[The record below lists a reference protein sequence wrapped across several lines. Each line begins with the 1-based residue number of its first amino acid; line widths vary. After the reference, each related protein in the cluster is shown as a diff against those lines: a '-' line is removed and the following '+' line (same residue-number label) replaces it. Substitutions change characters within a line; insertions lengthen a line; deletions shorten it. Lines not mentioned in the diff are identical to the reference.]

1 MKQRFKLYRRS
12 NGRFYAEDTITGK
25 QSSLATR
32 EKAEANRLLHARNEA
47 AYQPAFN
54 KQMAKTYLAAG
65 DPRANSRTWQDVFD
79 YLLQS
84 KEGLCAKSQERY
96 VSAAKDPALD
106 PLRNLPL
113 IHTTAE
119 TFYKVLKD
127 SGKPCTNMYLRRFH
141 SFALQLGWL
150 AWPILGYNQ
159 WPKFRFKERRGV
171 TWEEHQLLLSREKN
185 VERRAFLELLWH
197 VGAAQIDLVNLKAE
211 DVDWKSRT
219 ITYNRQKTGR
229 LCTLRF
235 GDEVAEILK
244 RLPTSG
250 PLFPKY
256 STLSSADRATRFAE
270 RVERLGI
277 RKRSEEAGIPSIC
290 LHSYRYSWA
299 ERARAAGYPER
310 YAQEALGHQSN
321 AIHRAYAKR
330 AHVELPPLEQY
341 EKRPVPSTPQPNVIP
356 SAPQPNIIPLPS
368 LDTAATATGS
378 TANEPAASQPTQMQQ
393 AV

>member
-1 MKQRFKLYRRS
+1 MKQRFKLYRRG
-12 NGRFYAEDTITGK
+12 NNRFYAEETTTGK
-25 QSSLATR
+25 QSSLGTTD
-32 EKAEANRLLHARNEA
+32 KAEANRLLHAKNEA

-65 DPRANSRTWQDVFD
+65 DPRANTRTWQDVMN

-84 KEGLCAKSQERY
+84 KEGLCQKTRERY
-96 VSAAKDPALD
+96 ESAASDPALN
-106 PLRNLPL
+106 PIRNLPL

-119 TFYKVLKD
+119 VLYKVLKD
-127 SGKPCTNMYLRRFH
+127 SGKPCTNMFLRRFH

-150 AWPILGYNQ
+150 AWPVLGYNQ

-171 TWEEHQLLLSREKN
+171 TLKEHQLLVSTEKN
-185 VERRAFLELLWH
+185 AERRAFLELLWH
-197 VGAAQIDLVNLKAE
+197 VGAAQIDLVNLQVE
-211 DVDWKSRT
+211 DVDWNTRT
-219 ITYNRQKTGR
+219 ITYNCQKTGR
-229 LCTLRF
+229 PCVLRF
-235 GDEVAEILK
+235 GDEVAAILR

-256 STLSSADRATRFAE
+256 ATLSSADRATRFAE

-341 EKRPVPSTPQPNVIP
+341 EKRPTPPTSSTTPPTPGAPDENIVPFP
-356 SAPQPNIIPLPS
+356 SSA
-368 LDTAATATGS
+368 
-378 TANEPAASQPTQMQQ
+378 EKPAAHVTNELAEQQ
-393 AV
+393 LAQIREVV

>member
-1 MKQRFKLYRRS
+1 MKQQFKLYRRN
-12 NGRFYAEDTITGK
+12 NGRYYAEDTTTGK
-25 QSSLATR
+25 QSSLGTR
-32 EKAEANRLLHARNEA
+32 DKAEANRLLHAQNEA

-65 DPRANSRTWQDVFD
+65 DPRANTRTWQDVMG

-84 KEGLCAKSQERY
+84 KEGRCQKTRERY
-96 VSAAKDPALD
+96 ESAIKEPGFDSI
-106 PLRNLPL
+106 RNLPL

-119 TFYKVLKD
+119 TLYKVLKD
-127 SGKPCTNMYLRRFH
+127 SGKPCTNMFLHRFH
-141 SFALQLGWL
+141 SFALKLGWL
-150 AWPILGYNQ
+150 AWPIIGYNQ
-159 WPKFRFKERRGV
+159 WPKLRFKERRGV
-171 TWEEHQLLLSREKN
+171 TMEEHQLLVNAEAN
-185 VERRAFLELLWH
+185 IERRAFLELLWH
-197 VGAAQIDLVNLKAE
+197 VGAAQLDLVNLKAE

-244 RLPTSG
+244 HLPTSG

-256 STLSSADRATRFAE
+256 SKLSSADRATRFAE

-310 YAQEALGHQSN
+310 YAQETLGHQSSTFT
-321 AIHRAYAKR
+321 RFYSKR
-330 AHVELPPLEQY
+330 ANVELPPLEQY
-341 EKRPVPSTPQPNVIP
+341 EKRNAPN
-356 SAPQPNIIPLPS
+356 APPPTAPAPNIIPLPAPE
-368 LDTAATATGS
+368 TAATATGS
-378 TANEPAASQPTQMQQ
+378 TGSEPAASRPTQMQE

>member
-1 MKQRFKLYRRS
+1 MKQQFKLYRRD
-12 NGRFYAEDTITGK
+12 NGRYYAENTTTGK
-25 QSSLATR
+25 QSSLHTRDKTEAT
-32 EKAEANRLLHARNEA
+32 RLLHAKNEA

-65 DPRANSRTWQDVFD
+65 DPRANTRTWQDVMT

-84 KEGLCAKSQERY
+84 KEGTSEKTRERY
-96 VSAAKDPALD
+96 ESAIKDPAFN
-106 PLRNLPL
+106 PIRTLPL

-119 TFYKVLKD
+119 TLHEVLKD
-127 SGKPCTNMYLRRFH
+127 SGKPCTNMFLHRFH
-141 SFALQLGWL
+141 SFALKLGWL

-159 WPKFRFKERRGV
+159 WPKLRFKEKRGV
-171 TWEEHQLLLSREKN
+171 TWEEHQLLVSTETN
-185 VERRAFLELLWH
+185 AERRAFLELLWH
-197 VGAAQIDLVNLKAE
+197 VGAAQIDLVSLKAE

-244 RLPTSG
+244 RLPASG

-341 EKRPVPSTPQPNVIP
+341 EKRPATTASAPPTP
-356 SAPQPNIIPLPS
+356 SAPQLNIIPMPS
-368 LDTAATATGS
+368 PDTAATATGS
-378 TANEPAASQPTQMQQ
+378 TTSEAAAVQSAQMQE

>member
-1 MKQRFKLYRRS
+1 
-12 NGRFYAEDTITGK
+12 
-25 QSSLATR
+25 
-32 EKAEANRLLHARNEA
+32 LHAKNEA

-65 DPRANSRTWQDVFD
+65 DPRANTRTWQDVMN

-84 KEGLCAKSQERY
+84 KEGTSEKTRERY
-96 VSAAKDPALD
+96 ESAANDPALN
-106 PLRNLPL
+106 PIRNLPL
-113 IHTTAE
+113 IQTTAE

-127 SGKPCTNMYLRRFH
+127 SGKPCTNMFLRRFH
-141 SFALQLGWL
+141 SFALHLGWL

-171 TWEEHQLLLSREKN
+171 TLEEHQLLVAAEKN

-197 VGAAQIDLVNLKAE
+197 VGAAQSDLQSLKAD
-211 DVDWKSRT
+211 DVDWNSRT

-235 GDEVAEILK
+235 GDEVAEILR

-256 STLSSADRATRFAE
+256 ATLSSADRATRFGE

-277 RKRSEEAGIPSIC
+277 RKRSEEAGVPSIC

-341 EKRPVPSTPQPNVIP
+341 EKRPTPPASSATP
-356 SAPQPNIIPLPS
+356 PTTSAPDGNIVAFPS
-368 LDTAATATGS
+368 SNARPAT
-378 TANEPAASQPTQMQQ
+378 PAAKQPAELQTAQIRE

>member
-1 MKQRFKLYRRS
+1 MKQQFKLYRRS
-12 NGRFYAEDTITGK
+12 NGRYYAEDTTTGK
-25 QSSLATR
+25 QSSLGTR
-32 EKAEANRLLHARNEA
+32 DKAEAHRLLHARNEA

-65 DPRANSRTWQDVFD
+65 DPRANTRTWQDVMG

-84 KEGLCAKSQERY
+84 KEGRSRKTRERY
-96 VSAAKDPALD
+96 ESAIKDPGFD
-106 PLRNLPL
+106 SIRNLPL

-119 TFYKVLKD
+119 TLYKVLKD
-127 SGKPCTNMYLRRFH
+127 SGKPCTNMFLHRFH
-141 SFALQLGWL
+141 SFALKLNSWSL
-150 AWPILGYNQ
+150 IIGYNQ
-159 WPKFRFKERRGV
+159 WPKLRFKERRGV
-171 TWEEHQLLLSREKN
+171 TLEEHQLLVDAEKN
-185 VERRAFLELLWH
+185 IERRAFLELLWH
-197 VGAAQIDLVNLKAE
+197 VGAAQFDLVSFKAE
-211 DVDWKSRT
+211 DVDWSSRT
-219 ITYNRQKTGR
+219 LSYNRQKTGR

-277 RKRSEEAGIPSIC
+277 RKRSEQAGIPSIC

-310 YAQEALGHQSN
+310 YAQETLGHQSSTF
-321 AIHRAYAKR
+321 ARSYAKR
-330 AHVELPPLEQY
+330 AQVELPPLEQY
-341 EKRPVPSTPQPNVIP
+341 EKRPTPG
-356 SAPQPNIIPLPS
+356 APQPTVIVLPS
-368 LDTAATATGS
+368 PVATGTATAVVENNPARP
-378 TANEPAASQPTQMQQ
+378 TAVAMQE
-393 AV
+393 VV

>member
-1 MKQRFKLYRRS
+1 MKQQFKLYRRS
-12 NGRFYAEDTITGK
+12 NGKFYAENTTTGK
-25 QSSLATR
+25 QSSLRTSD
-32 EKAEANRLLHARNEA
+32 KVEANRLLHARNEA

-65 DPRANSRTWQDVFD
+65 DPRANTRTWQDVMD

-84 KEGLCAKSQERY
+84 KEGRSKKTRERY
-96 VSAAKDPALD
+96 ESAVKDPGFD
-106 PLRNLPL
+106 CLRNLPL

-119 TFYKVLKD
+119 TLYKVLKD
-127 SGKPCTNMYLRRFH
+127 SGKPCTNMFLHRFH
-141 SFALQLGWL
+141 SFALKLGWL
-150 AWPILGYNQ
+150 AWPIIGYNQ
-159 WPKFRFKERRGV
+159 WPKLQFKERRGV
-171 TWEEHQLLLSREKN
+171 TLAEHQLLVSTEQN
-185 VERRAFLELLWH
+185 IERRAFLELLWH
-197 VGAAQIDLVNLKAE
+197 VGAAQFDLVNLQAE
-211 DVDWKSRT
+211 DVDRQART

-235 GDEVAEILK
+235 GNEVAEILK
-244 RLPTSG
+244 GLPASG

-277 RKRSEEAGIPSIC
+277 KERSAAAGIPSIC

-310 YAQEALGHQSN
+310 YAQETLGHQSSTF
-321 AIHRAYAKR
+321 ARFYSKR
-330 AHVELPPLEQY
+330 AAVELPPLEQY
-341 EKRPVPSTPQPNVIP
+341 EKRN
-356 SAPQPNIIPLPS
+356 APRAPLPPAPAPNIIPLPAPE
-368 LDTAATATGS
+368 TAETATGA
-378 TANEPAASQPTQMQQ
+378 TANELATRPAPMQE

>member
-1 MKQRFKLYRRS
+1 M
-12 NGRFYAEDTITGK
+12 G
-25 QSSLATR
+25 
-32 EKAEANRLLHARNEA
+32 
-47 AYQPAFN
+47 
-54 KQMAKTYLAAG
+54 
-65 DPRANSRTWQDVFD
+65 

-84 KEGLCAKSQERY
+84 KEGRCQKTRERY
-96 VSAAKDPALD
+96 ESAIKDPAFN
-106 PLRNLPL
+106 PIRNLPL

-119 TFYKVLKD
+119 TLYKVLKD
-127 SGKPCTNMYLRRFH
+127 SGKPCTNMFLHRFH
-141 SFALQLGWL
+141 SFALKLGWL

-159 WPKFRFKERRGV
+159 WPKLRFKERRGV
-171 TWEEHQLLLSREKN
+171 TLEEHQLLVSAEKN
-185 VERRAFLELLWH
+185 VERHAFLELLWH
-197 VGAAQIDLVNLKAE
+197 VGAAQIDLVTLKAE
-211 DVDWKSRT
+211 DVDWKLRT

-235 GDEVAEILK
+235 GDEVAEILR
-244 RLPTSG
+244 RLPTRG

-310 YAQEALGHQSN
+310 YAQETLGHQSSSF
-321 AIHRAYAKR
+321 ARFYAKR
-330 AHVELPPLEQY
+330 ATVELPPLEQY
-341 EKRPVPSTPQPNVIP
+341 EKRNAP
-356 SAPQPNIIPLPS
+356 SAPPPTAPAPNIIIIPLPAPE
-368 LDTAATATGS
+368 TTATATGS
-378 TANEPAASQPTQMQQ
+378 TASEPAASRPAQMQE

>member
-1 MKQRFKLYRRS
+1 MKQRFKLYRRN
-12 NGRFYAEDTITGK
+12 NGRFYAEDTLTGK
-25 QSSLATR
+25 QSSLGTR

-65 DPRANSRTWQDVFD
+65 DPRANTRTWQDVFD

-96 VSAAKDPALD
+96 ISAAKDPALD

-171 TWEEHQLLLSREKN
+171 TWEEHQLLVSTEKN

-197 VGAAQIDLVNLKAE
+197 VGAAQFDLVNLKAE
-211 DVDWKSRT
+211 DVDWNTRT

-341 EKRPVPSTPQPNVIP
+341 EKRPTPSAPQPNVIP

-368 LDTAATATGS
+368 PDTAATATG
-378 TANEPAASQPTQMQQ
+378 TTTNNPAAQPAQMRE

>member
-1 MKQRFKLYRRS
+1 MKQQFKLYRRD
-12 NGRFYAEDTITGK
+12 NGKYYAENTITGK
-25 QSSLATR
+25 QSSLRTR
-32 EKAEANRLLHARNEA
+32 DKAEANRLLHARNEA

-65 DPRANSRTWQDVFD
+65 DPNTNTRTWQDVMN

-84 KEGLCAKSQERY
+84 KEGTSEKTRERY
-96 VSAAKDPALD
+96 ESAVKDPAFN
-106 PLRNLPL
+106 PIRNLPL

-119 TFYKVLKD
+119 TLYKVLKD
-127 SGKPCTNMYLRRFH
+127 SGKPCTNMFLHRFH
-141 SFALQLGWL
+141 SFALKLGWL
-150 AWPILGYNQ
+150 AWPIIGYNQ
-159 WPKFRFKERRGV
+159 WPKLRFKERRGV
-171 TWEEHQLLLSREKN
+171 TLEEHQLLVSTEKN
-185 VERRAFLELLWH
+185 DERRAFLELLWH
-197 VGAAQIDLVNLKAE
+197 VGAAQFDLVNLKAE
-211 DVDWKSRT
+211 DVDWNSRSL
-219 ITYNRQKTGR
+219 TYNRQKTGR
-229 LCTLRF
+229 LCVLRF

-244 RLPTSG
+244 QLPARG

-256 STLSSADRATRFAE
+256 SMLSSADRATRFAE

-310 YAQEALGHQSN
+310 FAQETLGHQSSTF
-321 AIHRAYAKR
+321 ARFYSKR

-341 EKRPVPSTPQPNVIP
+341 EKRLAPTPVATP

-368 LDTAATATGS
+368 FDTPATATGS
-378 TANEPAASQPTQMQQ
+378 TTSEATPVRQAQMQE
-393 AV
+393 AI

>member
-1 MKQRFKLYRRS
+1 MKQQFKLYRRS
-12 NGRFYAEDTITGK
+12 NGKYYAENTTTGK
-25 QSSLATR
+25 QSSLGTR
-32 EKAEANRLLHARNEA
+32 DKAEANRLLHARNEA

-65 DPRANSRTWQDVFD
+65 DPRANTRTWQDVMS

-84 KEGLCAKSQERY
+84 KEGRSQKTRERY
-96 VSAAKDPALD
+96 ESAIKDSGFD
-106 PLRNLPL
+106 SIRNLPL

-119 TFYKVLKD
+119 TLYQVLKD
-127 SGKPCTNMYLRRFH
+127 SGKPCTNMFLHRFH
-141 SFALQLGWL
+141 SFALKLGWL
-150 AWPILGYNQ
+150 AWPIIGYNQ
-159 WPKFRFKERRGV
+159 WPKLRFKERRGV
-171 TWEEHQLLLSREKN
+171 TSEEHQLLVSAEKN
-185 VERRAFLELLWH
+185 DERRAFLELLWH
-197 VGAAQIDLVNLKAE
+197 VGAAQLDLVNLKAE
-211 DVDWKSRT
+211 DVEWNNRT
-219 ITYNRQKTGR
+219 ISYNRQKTGR

-256 STLSSADRATRFAE
+256 ATLSSADRATRFAE

-310 YAQEALGHQSN
+310 YAQETLGHQSSTFT
-321 AIHRAYAKR
+321 RFYSKR
-330 AHVELPPLEQY
+330 ATVELPPMEQY
-341 EKRPVPSTPQPNVIP
+341 EKRNAP
-356 SAPQPNIIPLPS
+356 SAPPPPVPTPNIIPLPAPQ
-368 LDTAATATGS
+368 TAATATGT
-378 TANEPAASQPTQMQQ
+378 TANEPAARPAQMQE

>member
-1 MKQRFKLYRRS
+1 MKQQFKLYRRK
-12 NGRFYAEDTITGK
+12 NGRYYAEDTTTGK
-25 QSSLATR
+25 QSSLGTCD
-32 EKAEANRLLHARNEA
+32 KAEAHRLLHARNEA

-65 DPRANSRTWQDVFD
+65 DPRVNTRTWQDVMG

-84 KEGLCAKSQERY
+84 KEGRSQKTRERY
-96 VSAAKDPALD
+96 ESAIKDPGFD
-106 PLRNLPL
+106 SIRNLPL

-119 TFYKVLKD
+119 TLYKVLRD
-127 SGKPCTNMYLRRFH
+127 SGKPCTNMFLHRFH
-141 SFALQLGWL
+141 SFALKLGWL
-150 AWPILGYNQ
+150 AWPIIGYNQ
-159 WPKFRFKERRGV
+159 WPKLRFKERRGV
-171 TWEEHQLLLSREKN
+171 TLEEHQLLVNAENN

-197 VGAAQIDLVNLKAE
+197 VGAAQFDLVNLKAE
-211 DVDWKSRT
+211 DVDWQART
-219 ITYNRQKTGR
+219 ISYNRQKTGR

-235 GDEVAEILK
+235 GHEVAEILK

-250 PLFPKY
+250 PLFPKH

-310 YAQEALGHQSN
+310 YAQETLGHQSSTF
-321 AIHRAYAKR
+321 ARFYAKR
-330 AHVELPPLEQY
+330 AQVELPPLEQY
-341 EKRPVPSTPQPNVIP
+341 EKRNAPSVPQPL
-356 SAPQPNIIPLPS
+356 APALNIIPLPAPE
-368 LDTAATATGS
+368 TAATA
-378 TANEPAASQPTQMQQ
+378 NEPLAQILTT
-393 AV
+393 V